1 METLT
6 NFIIKLADYINFF
19 YVIVITIIGSLI
31 IFLVDVIKKFS
42 ILEKEYENAKKEFKE
57 KELNLIKQIE
67 TLKEE
72 IRIER
77 NFGMMFS
84 DPSKLIVFI
93 ENELIG
99 RKINDIIN
107 KEVKPY
113 LIMGSNSN
121 IISDEK
127 LMEWTKIVAIDILE
141 NLSENYKSAL
151 KKIFKNEEA
160 IQKFIVESA
169 HRTLL
174 NISIEINKKF
184 LLNKKK
190 DSILANILNIKTEE
204 ETNKKKEVL
213 KKQEKNPN
221 T

>member
-19 YVIVITIIGSLI
+19 YVIVITIIGSLF

-77 NFGMMFS
+77 NFGIMFS

-113 LIMGSNSN
+113 LIMESNSN

-127 LMEWTKIVAIDILE
+127 LMEWTKIVAMDILG

>member
-19 YVIVITIIGSLI
+19 YVIVITIIGSLF

-77 NFGMMFS
+77 NFGIMFS

-113 LIMGSNSN
+113 LIMESNSN

-127 LMEWTKIVAIDILE
+127 LMEWTKIVAIDILG